1 MGRSKGWSW
10 VRRGGELWASFCTLL
25 CLPIW
30 GRTQGSLFTQHPPP
44 PAAVDKQG
52 LNFHPE
58 FPELSTLRQIGNLN
72 FYMKSDFSVLTAN
85 SNV

>member
-1 MGRSKGWSW
+1 MELGQKGRGAVGLLLHPSVLAHMGPDPGQPLHS
-10 VRRGGELWASFCTLL
+10 A
-25 CLPIW
+25 
-30 GRTQGSLFTQHPPP
+30 PPP

>member
-1 MGRSKGWSW
+1 MWDE
-10 VRRGGELWASFCTLL
+10 VRDGAGSEGEGSCGPPFAPFCACPYGAGPRAAS
-25 CLPIW
+25 
-30 GRTQGSLFTQHPPP
+30 SLSTPP